1 MQLNKRDMRRL
12 QERFVKLRSIDKS
25 VLSIEIEKAALNIQR
40 NMKRIAPVDTGNL
53 RNNIKTNVNNKVAEI
68 RSDAPYS
75 GYVEFGNGSPRTP
88 GTIIPFFYPTVN
100 SGIRKLIISLDIA
113 IKKLL
118 K

>member
-12 QERFVKLRSIDKS
+12 QERIVKLRSIDKS
-25 VLSIEIEKAALNIQR
+25 VLSTEIGKAALNIQR
-40 NMKRIAPVDTGNL
+40 SMKRIAPVDTGNL
-53 RNNIKTNVNNKVAEI
+53 RNLIISEVNNKVAEI

-75 GYVEFGNGSPRTP
+75 GNVEFGNGNPRTP

-100 SGIRKLIISLDIA
+100 SGIRKLITSLEIA